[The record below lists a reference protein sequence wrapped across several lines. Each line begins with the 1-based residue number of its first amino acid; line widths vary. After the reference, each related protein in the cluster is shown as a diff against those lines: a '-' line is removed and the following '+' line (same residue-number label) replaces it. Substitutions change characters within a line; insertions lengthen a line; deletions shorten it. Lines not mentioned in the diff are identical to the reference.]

1 MFIFNLKKK
10 EVERFEPNGSYSR
23 AKDKE
28 KNDIDTLFK
37 KIFYEK
43 LNFNYIQPSNICPLN
58 GFQFYN
64 NISKN
69 KHKSDPQGFCAAW
82 SLWYADLR
90 MANPTLEQSQLI
102 KLALEKIKK
111 LPISFRSFIRN
122 YANFL
127 LEQQIQTNIKIN
139 RKQILKKYNNFNYS
153 SNNSNNNIY
162 G

>member
-1 MFIFNLKKK
+1 
-10 EVERFEPNGSYSR
+10 
-23 AKDKE
+23 
-28 KNDIDTLFK
+28 
-37 KIFYEK
+37 
-43 LNFNYIQPSNICPLN
+43 
-58 GFQFYN
+58 
-64 NISKN
+64 
-69 KHKSDPQGFCAAW
+69 
-82 SLWYADLR
+82 
-90 MANPTLEQSQLI
+90 MANPNLEQSQLI
-102 KLALEKIKK
+102 KLALDKIKK